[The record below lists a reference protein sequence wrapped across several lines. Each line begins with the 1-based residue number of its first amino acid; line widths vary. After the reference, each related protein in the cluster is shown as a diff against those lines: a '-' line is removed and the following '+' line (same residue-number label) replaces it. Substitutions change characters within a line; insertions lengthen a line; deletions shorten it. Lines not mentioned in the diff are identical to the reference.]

1 MQLEEANLAPGIEE
15 AVALEA
21 TIGLNVEGEL
31 GHLLRPFENFAGP
44 LFGVDVGREG
54 LGESGPV
61 GLLFFGGQLLLFGAL
76 FGLFN
81 VFCRGYVIFVSFVS
95 ELFRGMPVF
104 RGGRR
109 GLFPPARVLT
119 VSAPREATAVLC

>member
-21 TIGLNVEGEL
+21 TIGFNIEGEL
-31 GHLLRPFENFAGP
+31 RHLLRPFKNCPGP

-61 GLLFFGGQLLLFGAL
+61 GLLFFGGQLLLFGAP
-76 FGLFN
+76 FGFFN
-81 VFCRGYVIFVSFVS
+81 VFCRGYVISVSFVS
-95 ELFRGMPVF
+95 DLFRGKPVF
-104 RGGRR
+104 
-109 GLFPPARVLT
+109 F
-119 VSAPREATAVLC
+119 